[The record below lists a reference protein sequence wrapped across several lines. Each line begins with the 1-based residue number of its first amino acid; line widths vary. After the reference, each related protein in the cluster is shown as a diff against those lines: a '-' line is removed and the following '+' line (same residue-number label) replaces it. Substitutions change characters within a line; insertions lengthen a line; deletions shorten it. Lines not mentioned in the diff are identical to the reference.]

1 MRLLDRIVAALGG
14 LLMVCIVVWVGA
26 GLVRPALPLIVIL
39 FGLLLIA
46 RGIWRR

>member
-26 GLVRPALPLIVIL
+26 GIVRPALPLIVL
-39 FGLLLIA
+39 LLALLLIFRLLW
-46 RGIWRR
+46 RG